1 MAAMVSR
8 GVLDAEGQ
16 LIAGKL

>member
-8 GVLDAEGQ
+8 GVLDAVGQ
-16 LIAGKL
+16 LI